1 LCWTPCPGEEHDRC
15 ACLVFEELPACQQ
28 RPIGRAAGSRRAAPA
43 DPDRAAAVEV
53 VVVARGA
60 HDCWV
65 AGRAAGGRRLLVA
78 LEGRGE
84 DSLLEASALAAGF
97 VDAHFAGLLE

>member
-1 LCWTPCPGEEHDRC
+1 ME
-15 ACLVFEELPACQQ
+15 
-28 RPIGRAAGSRRAAPA
+28 
-43 DPDRAAAVEV
+43 
-53 VVVARGA
+53 VVARGA